1 MNQLSKY
8 LFILGLIF
16 LISLGLFLG
25 TIYLREAQ
33 NFHLFNASSLRL
45 LTFIGFVV
53 ATGFLF
59 GSALVTWIR
68 PLWSQKALLVFERLI
83 QRNWLHKSI
92 FFLSVLTIVF
102 LTIPLWNIFIGG
114 DARYQPILIRFS
126 PIVFLLG
133 SLSLIVV
140 RSKYFIADQKKWVK
154 LVLISS
160 LCFGVGIL
168 LQSILINKLEHPLS
182 ASIRIQFAYALVCL
196 IFSITFIS
204 QKKYDSYLLLLLEVL
219 MVVLF
224 VVQWVVFPHKLR
236 RMLPVIFLY
245 APIIM
250 VSMPLIALFLMGLWK
265 WLREKTQENI
275 VWIVKG
281 LMILSLFFLAIIYY
295 QAASKHSNE
304 INIDLTVSDQSAYM
318 SLIKEARR
326 LDFNYTGDHNRM
338 PLYPFFQA
346 LFYSLDMDD
355 SALFEQGKEYNLIL
369 SIVLLIILF
378 IVLLRLFGLFR
389 SYLLVIIIGFSI
401 FIFKAP
407 YVQAEILYY
416 SLSALSFVLMLM
428 MLTRP
433 TWLRSIATGI
443 IVGLAYLTK
452 GTILS
457 SLPLF
462 TLLYSVQLVL
472 FGVQEKINHNKE
484 RLKIFTQKA
493 AHLLVVLVLFAVVI
507 FPYAQALK
515 QRFGHY
521 FYNVNTTFYIWFD
534 DWQMAVEEEAKHN
547 FVDQWPS
554 HLTDDE
560 LPNLRNYLREHSF
573 QQISDR
579 FVSGFEGQFRNIFN
593 RPFSVTN
600 YWISYLVILMVGIL
614 SNFDQFRKF
623 VKSNWVPVLF
633 VMLYFTG
640 YLSAF
645 AWYDPIADGRR
656 FTYAVYI
663 PFLIAVFLVMRE
675 LIKNQTRDPD
685 MVENEINLAKYF
697 SASHLIIAMSLIF
710 NIWLVTNNVLFI
722 DAYGS

>member
-1 MNQLSKY
+1 
-8 LFILGLIF
+8 
-16 LISLGLFLG
+16 
-25 TIYLREAQ
+25 
-33 NFHLFNASSLRL
+33 
-45 LTFIGFVV
+45 
-53 ATGFLF
+53 
-59 GSALVTWIR
+59 
-68 PLWSQKALLVFERLI
+68 
-83 QRNWLHKSI
+83 
-92 FFLSVLTIVF
+92 
-102 LTIPLWNIFIGG
+102 
-114 DARYQPILIRFS
+114 
-126 PIVFLLG
+126 
-133 SLSLIVV
+133 
-140 RSKYFIADQKKWVK
+140 
-154 LVLISS
+154 
-160 LCFGVGIL
+160 
-168 LQSILINKLEHPLS
+168 
-182 ASIRIQFAYALVCL
+182 
-196 IFSITFIS
+196 
-204 QKKYDSYLLLLLEVL
+204 
-219 MVVLF
+219 
-224 VVQWVVFPHKLR
+224 
-236 RMLPVIFLY
+236 
-245 APIIM
+245 
-250 VSMPLIALFLMGLWK
+250 
-265 WLREKTQENI
+265 
-275 VWIVKG
+275 
-281 LMILSLFFLAIIYY
+281 
-295 QAASKHSNE
+295 
-304 INIDLTVSDQSAYM
+304 
-318 SLIKEARR
+318 
-326 LDFNYTGDHNRM
+326 
-338 PLYPFFQA
+338 
-346 LFYSLDMDD
+346 
-355 SALFEQGKEYNLIL
+355 
-369 SIVLLIILF
+369 
-378 IVLLRLFGLFR
+378 
-389 SYLLVIIIGFSI
+389 
-401 FIFKAP
+401 
-407 YVQAEILYY
+407 
-416 SLSALSFVLMLM
+416 MLM

-697 SASHLIIAMSLIF
+697 TASHLIVAISLIF
-710 NIWLVTNNVLFI
+710 NIWLVTNEVLFI